1 MFLGPLFFSLE
12 MKEHVSQLLGAS
24 QRRQRVDPKA
34 AGSAVVWN
42 TAANQS
48 KKMVLYGIWCLA

>member
-12 MKEHVSQLLGAS
+12 MNERISQLLGAS
-24 QRRQRVDPKA
+24 QRRQKVDPKA

-42 TAANQS
+42 MAANQS
-48 KKMVLYGIWCLA
+48 KKVVLYGTWLA